1 MALENSEVLENL
13 TKQLQEVTQQV
24 NQLTET
30 RVKLMG
36 AIDVLTQIEDSKKEE
51 GEVATTEVVA
61 DEAPA
66 EEVPESVS
74 FSRQWFVRRWQKLV
88 NFNKKFTQIFL
99 SFRQ

>member
-24 NQLTET
+24 TQLTET

-51 GEVATTEVVA
+51 GEAATAEVVA
-61 DEAPA
+61 EDTPA
-66 EEVPESVS
+66 EEASE
-74 FSRQWFVRRWQKLV
+74 
-88 NFNKKFTQIFL
+88 
-99 SFRQ
+99 